1 MSQYSIWLVQNGV
14 MEEFPRSGLFYGA
27 HNTGTMRTPTGYV
40 VVKGEG
46 HTILVDTGYK
56 YLEYGQELADLFG
69 VTNWRSPQELLG
81 FLGIEPAD
89 VDTLL
94 LTHAHWDHMGY
105 MEAFPNATIHLQR
118 HELEGWLRALA
129 LPERFGLLQGG
140 VDPAA
145 FHHLLER
152 SLLGQVRL
160 LDGPVIDALPGI
172 DLVPAFDTHTHG
184 SQYVVITTTNSA
196 DPGPWVAVGDA
207 VFAVENLT
215 GLDGSGLYVPVGQA
229 TGSQEAGLWVFES
242 IMERTGH
249 RPGRIVPVH
258 DPGAYERFPSTESFP
273 GLRIAEVTLAD
284 GETSRVG
291 A

>member
-1 MSQYSIWLVQNGV
+1 MVQ
-14 MEEFPRSGLFYGA
+14 
-27 HNTGTMRTPTGYV
+27 
-40 VVKGEG
+40 GEG

-81 FLGIEPAD
+81 FLGIEPGD

-129 LPERFGLLQGG
+129 LPERFGFLQGG

-152 SLLGQVRL
+152 SLVGQVRL
-160 LDGPVIDALPGI
+160 LDGPVTNVLPGI
-172 DLVPAFDTHTHG
+172 DLVPAFETHTHG

-196 DPGPWVAVGDA
+196 DPGTWVAVGDA
-207 VFAVENLT
+207 VFAIENLT
-215 GLDGSGLYVPVGQA
+215 GLDDSGVYVPVG
-229 TGSQEAGLWVFES
+229 TGDRLAGGDARDL
-242 IMERTGH
+242 RGDHAAH
-249 RPGRIVPVH
+249 RLQTAAHRARPRPRRLRALPLRGVL
-258 DPGAYERFPSTESFP
+258 PGA
-273 GLRIAEVTLAD
+273 AD
-284 GETSRVG
+284 RGGHAGRR
-291 A
+291 